1 MEDTEQGTQATIAD
15 VTFEHNLVPWAGRKY
30 EPWLRGWARRHPVDP
45 VGLVQVPES
54 IYKAFQSRTPG
65 ERLGRRQATELG
77 YPHVPGEQELEK
89 VRRELHEA
97 LGRCDWDRAHDL
109 DQELRALTDQ
119 VAARRVT
126 SRSR

>member
-1 MEDTEQGTQATIAD
+1 MEDTEQGTQATIAQE
-15 VTFEHNLVPWAGRKY
+15 TFEHNLVPWAGRKY
-30 EPWLRGWARRHPVDP
+30 EPWLRGWSRRHPIDP

-65 ERLGRRQATELG
+65 ERLDRHQAKELG

-97 LGRCDWDRAHDL
+97 LGRCDWERAHDL